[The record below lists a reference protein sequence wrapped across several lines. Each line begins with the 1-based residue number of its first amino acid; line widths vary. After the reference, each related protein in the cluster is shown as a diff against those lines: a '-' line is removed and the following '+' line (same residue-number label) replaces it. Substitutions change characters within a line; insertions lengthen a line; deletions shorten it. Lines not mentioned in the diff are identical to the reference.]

1 MNDRLYRSR
10 DDRMLAGVAGGLA
23 EYWDADPSLIRI
35 VWALLM
41 IFTGGIA
48 LVAYIVMA
56 IVVPEDPSAFVY
68 PTGGGAPAA
77 VPPTADWQSQHAASR
92 AAARAARREARA
104 QRRASGPH
112 TGSLIV
118 GAVLVLVG
126 AWFLLEEFV
135 PAFNADLFWPIAL
148 VGLGA
153 LILVMAV
160 RPGLESSPPAGPLPP
175 ASWPSASPGAGP
187 AGDAGAGSGPEP
199 ANPANPANPAVQA
212 APKP

>member
-35 VWALLM
+35 AWAFLA

-48 LVAYIVMA
+48 LIAYIVMA
-56 IVVPEDPSAFVY
+56 IVVPEDPDVPVFA
-68 PTGGGAPAA
+68 TGPAEPAP
-77 VPPTADWQSQHAASR
+77 VPPTADWQSQHAANR
-92 AAARAARREARA
+92 AAARAARRQARA

-112 TGSLIV
+112 TGALII
-118 GAVLVLVG
+118 GAVLVLLG
-126 AWFLLEEFV
+126 TWFLLEEFV
-135 PAFNADLFWPIAL
+135 PAFNADMFWPLAL

-160 RPGLESSPPAGPLPP
+160 RPGSESVPPGTPLPP
-175 ASWPSASPGAGP
+175 TTWSPAAPEAGLVDP
-187 AGDAGAGSGPEP
+187 DAGSGDGSTSP
-199 ANPANPANPAVQA
+199 AKTVTPAGQKA
-212 APKP
+212 